1 MIGEETWKSVLVY
14 YYLFVTV
21 LLSFITLSFG
31 DVHIKL
37 NFDSLGVFFI
47 LIVSS
52 IAAYSE
58 QNN

>member
-14 YYLFVTV
+14 NYLFVTV

-31 DVHIKL
+31 DAQIKL

-52 IAAYSE
+52 ITAYSE